1 MNSQL
6 AVGSVLNCVEDVPQ
20 EVRDGARGANG
31 RSDDLSFDHV
41 PVADQT
47 DSAVSSIFELNSSRM
62 TGLHRNRVGRSF
74 QSLNARHFIR

>member
-41 PVADQT
+41 PVANQT